1 MVQLLLIQGDTRHRW
16 KSAYVALLLVCIAF
30 PAQASH
36 KDTKKP
42 LENPWPEL
50 LLDGGRRLTYQQSLI
65 SERDIKGTPG
75 FWTKVANLVAGEP
88 DYRPLVRPY
97 SVAVDSRGR
106 IIVTDP
112 GAGGVHIFDPA
123 QHKYKFLDRQEKS
136 KDPMIEPQCVAVDWN
151 DNIYVTDSK
160 AGKVFLFE
168 PNGKYRGAFGSLKGG
183 EGFFKRPTGIA
194 IDLATQE
201 IYVTDT
207 LRDRVY
213 VLDPAGHV
221 TRSFG
226 QHGTGNGEFNIPTE
240 VHIKGDTVAVVDA
253 MNFRIQIFNRAGMF
267 QGAIGAPGQTDLGI
281 YRPKALAVDS
291 EDHIYLVEGESGT
304 VQVFNREG
312 QLLYHFGNGTGF
324 GNFRLPSGIFNDR
337 SDHVYLV
344 DSYNRRVQIFQYF
357 GLKDQGNRIV
367 Q

>member
-1 MVQLLLIQGDTRHRW
+1 MVQLLLIQGHAQLRW
-16 KSAYVALLLVCIAF
+16 KSAFIVVLAACMAF

-50 LLDGGRRLTYQQSLI
+50 LLDGGRRLTYQQTLL
-65 SERDIKGTPG
+65 SERDVKDKPG
-75 FWTKVANLVAGEP
+75 FWTKAINLIAGEP

-97 SVAVDSRGR
+97 SIAVDSRGR

-112 GAGGVHIFDPA
+112 GAGGIHIFDLT

-213 VLDPAGHV
+213 VLDPAGRV
-221 TRSFG
+221 TRTIG
-226 QHGTGNGEFNIPTE
+226 QRGTGNGEFNLPTE
-240 VHIKGDTVAVVDA
+240 VHIKGDTIAVVDA
-253 MNFRIQIFNRAGMF
+253 MNFRIQFFNRAGGF
-267 QGAIGAPGQTDLGI
+267 KVIIGARGQT
-281 YRPKALAVDS
+281 AV
-291 EDHIYLVEGESGT
+291 G
-304 VQVFNREG
+304 
-312 QLLYHFGNGTGF
+312 
-324 GNFRLPSGIFNDR
+324 
-337 SDHVYLV
+337 
-344 DSYNRRVQIFQYF
+344 
-357 GLKDQGNRIV
+357 
-367 Q
+367 